1 MDNTTQSSEKKK
13 KEEPDFIKK
22 RDLSYQKCLQELC
35 NPCDDW
41 KDVLE
46 AAKNEVM
53 NNGTPRNSYRW
64 IIEHQ
69 DDIIIPEEESKH
81 SYIFRRSH
89 FYRSFDRKGSY
100 LKKDLIDFWGSK
112 EYFVKLGKLDKG
124 QFQGKWYLL
133 LKWKN

>member
-1 MDNTTQSSEKKK
+1 MDNTTQISEKNK

-41 KDVLE
+41 EDVLN
-46 AAKNEVM
+46 ASKNEVM

-64 IIEHQ
+64 ILEYH
-69 DDIIIPEEESKH
+69 DDIIIPEEECNH

-89 FYRSFDRKGSY
+89 FYRTFDRKGSY

-112 EYFVKLGKLDKG
+112 EYFIKLGKIDKG
-124 QFQGKWYLL
+124 HYEGKWYLL